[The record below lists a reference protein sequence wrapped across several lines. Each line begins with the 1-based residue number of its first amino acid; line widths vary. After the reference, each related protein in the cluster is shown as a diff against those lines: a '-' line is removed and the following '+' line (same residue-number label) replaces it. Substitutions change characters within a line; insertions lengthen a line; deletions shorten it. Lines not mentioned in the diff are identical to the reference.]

1 MADNGTSVGVINLG
15 LTVVDTLQQQLASIA
30 SRAKKQAGSSFSVVG
45 DAAAK
50 AITAPLDAA
59 VKEAQ
64 EAAADAAKPIGKI
77 GEAAA
82 EAITK
87 PVNAAIQ
94 AAKEAVK
101 HYDGALFPPEKGGKR
116 YHLAT
121 HDIPQTAA
129 KPPPQKPDVDAE
141 RDIFKVSVDSAGL
154 LQQKLDLINA
164 NIDSQ
169 KEKLQS
175 VAELWAKAVQESGEG
190 SSEAVKYAVSLDTI
204 KGKLISLQQSA
215 NQTGEKIKKSLEEPP
230 KKAKPKFSSLGK
242 TVKSVAAGMKK
253 SLSGAVKSVPSKAG
267 KAVSGVTKQVK
278 GLAKS
283 VKSAFK
289 SAFLMAGLYA
299 AFRGIKSLIGDT
311 VGQNK
316 EFSDSLNLI
325 KSNLL
330 VAFTPIM
337 QVIQPALNALAS
349 GFAAVSQ
356 QIAAASAGMFGQ
368 TYAQAVAATKQMR
381 SVSDAAKKASTTL
394 GIDEL
399 NVVSQDK
406 DDTGKADLS
415 ALDTAKYEDA
425 SNFGQRVTDMLSG
438 LASKIGPGIAKIA
451 AKIASSAPAVVSA
464 GVQVIKSLLGG
475 LNANAPAIMA
485 SGMSILQTLLEG
497 ASSILPEIGP
507 LVVNVITFLATAF
520 LTAVPQLLSMG
531 VTLLTNILTGL
542 AETIPTLIPL
552 AIEAVATI
560 CKSIT
565 DNLPTIISAGI
576 SILLSL
582 ISGISEMLPTL
593 IPAAVDCILILI
605 QGLVDSIPM
614 LIDTA
619 VDLVVSLVEGIVAS
633 LPILLAKAPEIIIT
647 LIAGITSAIPK
658 LIGAIP
664 KIITAIID
672 TLMGTDWL
680 QVGKDILAGIGNGLV
695 KGVTGIWDSVKEA
708 GANIVDGFKS
718 FFGIHSPSRLM
729 RDKIGK
735 QMAAGIG
742 VGFEDEMDRVNS
754 AMQSALPSSFDLPA
768 PELANVGTSRQPS
781 AGSGGYV
788 SSQSDS
794 RSYNEL
800 IRILSSI
807 DSRLVRLLEW
817 AEQLDL
823 NIRLFIGDREIYNAA
838 ERGRKGSGAVIVR
851 V

>member
-15 LTVVDTLQQQLASIA
+15 LVVTDTLQQQLTSIA
-30 SRAKKQAGSSFSVVG
+30 SKAQKQAGAVFSGVG

-64 EAAADAAKPIGKI
+64 EAAADAAKPISRI

-82 EAITK
+82 EAMTK
-87 PVNAAIQ
+87 PIDAAIQ
-94 AAKEAVK
+94 TAKETVK

-121 HDIPQTAA
+121 HDIPQTSA
-129 KPPPQKPDVDAE
+129 KPPPTKLDVDAE

-164 NIDSQ
+164 NLDTQ
-169 KEKLQS
+169 REKLQS
-175 VAELWAKAVQESGEG
+175 VAELWAKAVQENGEG
-190 SSEAVKYAVSLDTI
+190 SNEAVKYAVSLDAI

-215 NQTGEKIKKSLEEPP
+215 NQTEEKIKKSLEEPP
-230 KKAKPKFSSLGK
+230 KKAKSKFASLGK

-368 TYAQAVAATKQMR
+368 TYDQAVAATKQMR

-394 GIDEL
+394 SIDEL

-406 DDTGKADLS
+406 DDAGKADLS

-425 SNFGQRVTDMLSG
+425 AGFGQRVTDMLTS
-438 LASKIGPGIAKIA
+438 LASKIGPGMAKIA
-451 AKIASSAPAVVSA
+451 AKIAASAPAVVSA
-464 GVQVIKSLLGG
+464 GVQVIGSLLGG
-475 LNANAPAIMA
+475 INANAPAIMA

-507 LVVNVITFLATAF
+507 LVVNIITFLATAF
-520 LTAVPQLLSMG
+520 LTAAPQLLSMG
-531 VTLLTNILTGL
+531 VTLLTNVLTGL
-542 AETIPTLIPL
+542 ADTIPALVPL
-552 AIEAVATI
+552 MVEAVDTI

-582 ISGISEMLPTL
+582 IGGISKMLPTL

-619 VDLVVSLVEGIVAS
+619 IDLIVSLTEGIVAA

-768 PELANVGTSRQPS
+768 PELANAGTSRQPS
-781 AGSGGYV
+781 AGSGGYA
-788 SSQSDS
+788 SSQADS
-794 RSYNEL
+794 RAYGDL
-800 IRILSSI
+800 IRILSAI
-807 DSRLVRLLEW
+807 DSRLARLLEW

-823 NIRLFIGDREIYNAA
+823 NIRLFVGDREIYNAA
-838 ERGRKGSGAVIVR
+838 ERGRKSSGAVIVR